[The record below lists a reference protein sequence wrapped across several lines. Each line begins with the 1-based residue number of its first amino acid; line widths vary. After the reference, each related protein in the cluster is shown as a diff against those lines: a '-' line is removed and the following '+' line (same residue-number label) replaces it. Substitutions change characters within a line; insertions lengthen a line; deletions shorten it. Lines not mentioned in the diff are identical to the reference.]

1 MTIQGHECS
10 DKKVI
15 ADQFNIFFAT
25 MGMQNVHRD
34 NVHDRHSFRNYLTHQ
49 TETNF
54 SFHMI
59 DNNATVRM
67 IKSMKMSQS
76 KGHDGISSE
85 LIKLINT
92 DISSS
97 ITS

>member
-1 MTIQGHECS
+1 MMTIQGHECS

-15 ADQFNIFFAT
+15 AEQFNMFFAT

-34 NVHDRHSFRNYLTHQ
+34 NAHDRHCFRNYLTHQ

-59 DNNATVRM
+59 DNNTTVRM
-67 IKSMKMSQS
+67 IKSMKMSHS

-85 LIKLINT
+85 LIKLT
-92 DISSS
+92 YPVAL
-97 ITS
+97 TS